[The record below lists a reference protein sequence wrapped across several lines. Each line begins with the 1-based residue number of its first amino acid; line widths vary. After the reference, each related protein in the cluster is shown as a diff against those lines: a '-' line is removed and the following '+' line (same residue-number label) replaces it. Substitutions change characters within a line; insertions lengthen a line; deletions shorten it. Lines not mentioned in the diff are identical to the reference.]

1 MTQAKKTFQPVT
13 SSAVCQTYVLL
24 AANKLVAF
32 PISQQS
38 ISKVDTLVTNINA
51 TYFGVDLYLSN
62 EERAIAYLY
71 FIIKDHPFTD
81 GNKRTA
87 ILTFQVVCYVNSLHP
102 KFDGISLDAL
112 AVFIEKTNEPD
123 HHKVIKAVT
132 SLLFN

>member
-1 MTQAKKTFQPVT
+1 MI

-62 EERAIAYLY
+62 EERAVAYLY

-87 ILTFQVVCYVNSLHP
+87 ILTFQVVCFINNLHP